1 MIDLKKRGVSIDKI
15 VTTRMAS
22 FDLKHGRGVGD
33 VVKIS
38 CKTVVI
44 KLPTGKTIKRDKI
57 KHHVEIYRSKV
68 VLIPEPWQF

>member
-15 VTTRMAS
+15 ATTRMAA

-33 VVKIS
+33 VVGIS
-38 CKTVVI
+38 SKTITI